1 MRKWML
7 IGAMSCLFLTA
18 CSTQADNNTE
28 VQQLKVENDTLQKES
43 AQLQQEPN
51 KTGPATNDTKQIQ
64 DFKNEVTSIVE
75 KANNTK
81 PVGAKEENLN
91 TYLAAKKEIDQLDDK
106 IDLSDN
112 QLEADY
118 QIDLSDNQL
127 EADYHAGTI
136 TVEQYETQE
145 REHDILEDQLEQ
157 AENALE
163 TRFGIDD

>member
-1 MRKWML
+1 MGKWML
-7 IGAMSCLFLTA
+7 IGAMSCLLLSA

-28 VQQLKVENDTLQKES
+28 VQQLKVENDKLQKEV

-51 KTGPATNDTKQIQ
+51 KTQAATNDKKQIQ

-75 KANNTK
+75 KANKTK

-118 QIDLSDNQL
+118 R
-127 EADYHAGTI
+127 AGTI
-136 TVEQYETQE
+136 TVEQYQTQE
-145 REHDILEDQLEQ
+145 KEHDILEDQLEQ
-157 AENALE
+157 AENELE
-163 TRFGIDD
+163 ARFGIDD

>member
-7 IGAMSCLFLTA
+7 IGATSCLFLTA

-51 KTGPATNDTKQIQ
+51 KTQAATNDTKQIQ

-81 PVGAKEENLN
+81 SVGAKEENLN

-118 QIDLSDNQL
+118 R
-127 EADYHAGTI
+127 AGTI
-136 TVEQYETQE
+136 TIEQYKAQE

>member
-51 KTGPATNDTKQIQ
+51 KTEPATNDDKQIQ
-64 DFKNEVTSIVE
+64 EFKNEVTSIVE
-75 KANNTK
+75 KTNNTK

-118 QIDLSDNQL
+118 R
-127 EADYHAGTI
+127 AGTI
-136 TVEQYETQE
+136 TIEQYKAQE

-163 TRFGIDD
+163 ARFGIDD

>member
-51 KTGPATNDTKQIQ
+51 KIGPATNDTKQTQ

-118 QIDLSDNQL
+118 
-127 EADYHAGTI
+127 HAGTI
-136 TVEQYETQE
+136 TVEQYQTQE

-163 TRFGIDD
+163 ARFGIDD

>member
-1 MRKWML
+1 MI

-18 CSTQADNNTE
+18 CSTQSDNNTE
-28 VQQLKVENDTLQKES
+28 VQQLKVEDDKLEKES

-51 KTGPATNDTKQIQ
+51 KTEPATNDTKQIQ
-64 DFKNEVTSIVE
+64 DFKNEVSSIIE

-81 PVGAKEENLN
+81 PVGAKEEDLN

-118 QIDLSDNQL
+118 R
-127 EADYHAGTI
+127 AGTI
-136 TVEQYETQE
+136 TVEQYQTQE
-145 REHDILEDQLEQ
+145 REQDILEDQLEQ

-163 TRFGIDD
+163 ARFGIDD

>member
-1 MRKWML
+1 MM

-18 CSTQADNNTE
+18 CSTQADNDTE
-28 VQQLKVENDTLQKES
+28 VQQLKVENDKSQKEG
-43 AQLQQEPN
+43 AQLQQEPHE
-51 KTGPATNDTKQIQ
+51 TGPAMNDTKQTQ

-81 PVGAKEENLN
+81 PVGAKEDNLN

-106 IDLSDN
+106 IDLSDD

-118 QIDLSDNQL
+118 
-127 EADYHAGTI
+127 YAGTI
-136 TVEQYETQE
+136 TVEQYQIQE

-163 TRFGIDD
+163 ARFGIDD

>member
-18 CSTQADNNTE
+18 CSTQAVNNTE
-28 VQQLKVENDTLQKES
+28 VQQLKVENDKLQKES
-43 AQLQQEPN
+43 SQLQQELH
-51 KTGPATNDTKQIQ
+51 KTGPAVNDTKQIQ

-91 TYLAAKKEIDQLDDK
+91 TYLTAKKEIDQLDDN

-118 QIDLSDNQL
+118 R
-127 EADYHAGTI
+127 AGTI

-157 AENALE
+157 AENAIE
-163 TRFGIDD
+163 ARFGIDD

>member
-1 MRKWML
+1 MGKWMM

-18 CSTQADNNTE
+18 CSTQAVNDTE
-28 VQQLKVENDTLQKES
+28 VQQLKVENDTSQIEG
-43 AQLQQEPN
+43 AQLQQEPH
-51 KTGPATNDTKQIQ
+51 KTGPATNATKQIQ

-81 PVGAKEENLN
+81 PVGAKEENLS

-118 QIDLSDNQL
+118 R
-127 EADYHAGTI
+127 AGTI
-136 TVEQYETQE
+136 TIEQYKAQE
-145 REHDILEDQLEQ
+145 REHDMLEDQLEQ

-163 TRFGIDD
+163 ARFGIDD

>member
-28 VQQLKVENDTLQKES
+28 VQQLKVENDKLQKES
-43 AQLQQEPN
+43 SQLQQEPI
-51 KTGPATNDTKQIQ
+51 KTQAAANDMKQIQ

-81 PVGAKEENLN
+81 PVGSKEENLN
-91 TYLAAKKEIDQLDDK
+91 TYLTAKKEIDQLDDK

-118 QIDLSDNQL
+118 R
-127 EADYHAGTI
+127 AGTI
-136 TVEQYETQE
+136 TIEQYKAQE
-145 REHDILEDQLEQ
+145 KEYDILEDQLEQ
-157 AENALE
+157 AENGLE
-163 TRFGIDD
+163 AKFGIDD

>member
-1 MRKWML
+1 MKKWML
-7 IGAMSCLFLTA
+7 IGAMSCVFLTA
-18 CSTQADNNTE
+18 CSTQADKNTE

-43 AQLQQEPN
+43 SQLQQEPI
-51 KTGPATNDTKQIQ
+51 KTQAAANDRKQIQ

-81 PVGAKEENLN
+81 PVGSKEENLN

-118 QIDLSDNQL
+118 
-127 EADYHAGTI
+127 HAGTI
-136 TVEQYETQE
+136 TIEQYKAQE
-145 REHDILEDQLEQ
+145 KEYDILEDQLEQ
-157 AENALE
+157 AENGIEA
-163 TRFGIDD
+163 RFGIDD

>member
-1 MRKWML
+1 MGKWMM

-18 CSTQADNNTE
+18 CSTQADNDTE

-43 AQLQQEPN
+43 AQLQQKPN
-51 KTGPATNDTKQIQ
+51 KTQPDMNDTKQTQ
-64 DFKNEVTSIVE
+64 GFKNEVTSIVN

-81 PVGAKEENLN
+81 PVGAKEDNLN

-106 IDLSDN
+106 IDLSD
-112 QLEADY
+112 D
-118 QIDLSDNQL
+118 QL

-136 TVEQYETQE
+136 TVEQYQIQE
-145 REHDILEDQLEQ
+145 REQDILEDQLEQ

-163 TRFGIDD
+163 ARFGIDD

>member
-1 MRKWML
+1 MGKWMM

-18 CSTQADNNTE
+18 CSTQADNDTE
-28 VQQLKVENDTLQKES
+28 VQQLKVENDTSQKEG
-43 AQLQQEPN
+43 AQLQQEPH
-51 KTGPATNDTKQIQ
+51 KTWPATNDTKQIQ

-118 QIDLSDNQL
+118 
-127 EADYHAGTI
+127 HAGTI
-136 TVEQYETQE
+136 TIEQYKAQE

-157 AENALE
+157 AENVLE
-163 TRFGIDD
+163 ARFGIND

>member
-1 MRKWML
+1 MGKWML

-28 VQQLKVENDTLQKES
+28 VQQLEVENDKLQKEV
-43 AQLQQEPN
+43 AQLQLDPN
-51 KTGPATNDTKQIQ
+51 KIQAATNDTKQIQ

-75 KANNTK
+75 KANKTK

-118 QIDLSDNQL
+118 
-127 EADYHAGTI
+127 HAGTI
-136 TVEQYETQE
+136 TVEQYQTQE
-145 REHDILEDQLEQ
+145 KEHDILEDQLEQ

-163 TRFGIDD
+163 ARFGIDD

>member
-43 AQLQQEPN
+43 AQLQQEPH
-51 KTGPATNDTKQIQ
+51 KTGPTTNDTKQMQ
-64 DFKNEVTSIVE
+64 DFKNEVTFIVE

-118 QIDLSDNQL
+118 
-127 EADYHAGTI
+127 HAGTI
-136 TVEQYETQE
+136 TVEQYEMQE

-163 TRFGIDD
+163 ARFGIDD

>member
-1 MRKWML
+1 MGKWML

-28 VQQLKVENDTLQKES
+28 VQQLKVENDKLQKEV
-43 AQLQQEPN
+43 AQLQLDPN
-51 KTGPATNDTKQIQ
+51 KTQAATNDTKQIQ

-118 QIDLSDNQL
+118 
-127 EADYHAGTI
+127 HAGTI
-136 TVEQYETQE
+136 TVEQNQTQE
-145 REHDILEDQLEQ
+145 KEHDILEDQLEQ

-163 TRFGIDD
+163 ARFGIDD

>member
-1 MRKWML
+1 MM

-18 CSTQADNNTE
+18 CSTQADNDTE
-28 VQQLKVENDTLQKES
+28 VQQLKVENDKSQKEG
-43 AQLQQEPN
+43 AQLQQEPHE
-51 KTGPATNDTKQIQ
+51 TGPAMNDTKQTQ

-81 PVGAKEENLN
+81 PVGAKEDNLN

-118 QIDLSDNQL
+118 
-127 EADYHAGTI
+127 YAGTI
-136 TVEQYETQE
+136 TVEQYQIQE
-145 REHDILEDQLEQ
+145 REQDILEDQLEQ

-163 TRFGIDD
+163 VRFGIDD

>member
-1 MRKWML
+1 MGKWML
-7 IGAMSCLFLTA
+7 MGAMSCLLLSA

-28 VQQLKVENDTLQKES
+28 VQQLKVENDKLQKEV

-51 KTGPATNDTKQIQ
+51 KTQAATNDKKQIQ

-75 KANNTK
+75 KANKTK

-118 QIDLSDNQL
+118 R
-127 EADYHAGTI
+127 AGTI
-136 TVEQYETQE
+136 TVEQYQTQE
-145 REHDILEDQLEQ
+145 KEHDILEDQLEQ

-163 TRFGIDD
+163 ARFGIED

>member
-1 MRKWML
+1 MGKWMM
-7 IGAMSCLFLTA
+7 IGAMSYLFLTA
-18 CSTQADNNTE
+18 CSTQAVNDTE
-28 VQQLKVENDTLQKES
+28 VQQLKVENDKLQKEG
-43 AQLQQEPN
+43 AQLQQEPHE
-51 KTGPATNDTKQIQ
+51 TGPAMNDTKQTQ

-81 PVGAKEENLN
+81 PVGAKEDNLN

-106 IDLSDN
+106 IDLSDD

-118 QIDLSDNQL
+118 
-127 EADYHAGTI
+127 YAGTI
-136 TVEQYETQE
+136 TVEQYQIQE

-163 TRFGIDD
+163 ARFGIDD

>member
-7 IGAMSCLFLTA
+7 IGAMSCLLLSA

-28 VQQLKVENDTLQKES
+28 VQQLKVENDKLQKES
-43 AQLQQEPN
+43 SQLQQELH
-51 KTGPATNDTKQIQ
+51 KTGPAVNDTKQIQ

-91 TYLAAKKEIDQLDDK
+91 TYLTAKKEIDQLDDN

-112 QLEADY
+112 QLEVDY
-118 QIDLSDNQL
+118 R
-127 EADYHAGTI
+127 AGTI
-136 TVEQYETQE
+136 TVEQYETKE

-163 TRFGIDD
+163 ARFGIDD

>member
-1 MRKWML
+1 MGKWML

-28 VQQLKVENDTLQKES
+28 VQQLKVENDKLQKEV

-51 KTGPATNDTKQIQ
+51 KTQAATNDTKQTQ

-75 KANNTK
+75 KANKTK
-81 PVGAKEENLN
+81 PVGAKEDNLN

-118 QIDLSDNQL
+118 
-127 EADYHAGTI
+127 HAGTI
-136 TVEQYETQE
+136 TVEQYQTQE
-145 REHDILEDQLEQ
+145 KEHDILEDQLEQ

-163 TRFGIDD
+163 ARFGIED

>member
-81 PVGAKEENLN
+81 PVGAKEESLN

-106 IDLSDN
+106 
-112 QLEADY
+112 
-118 QIDLSDNQL
+118 IDLSDNQL

>member
-1 MRKWML
+1 MGKWML

-28 VQQLKVENDTLQKES
+28 VQQLKVENDKLQKEV

-51 KTGPATNDTKQIQ
+51 KTQAATNDTKQTQ
-64 DFKNEVTSIVE
+64 DFKNEVISIVE

-81 PVGAKEENLN
+81 PVGAKEDNLN

-112 QLEADY
+112 QV
-118 QIDLSDNQL
+118 

-136 TVEQYETQE
+136 TVEQYQTQE
-145 REHDILEDQLEQ
+145 KEHDILEDQLEQ

-163 TRFGIDD
+163 ARFGIED

>member
-7 IGAMSCLFLTA
+7 IGAMSCLILTA

-43 AQLQQEPN
+43 AQLQQEPH
-51 KTGPATNDTKQIQ
+51 KTGPATNDMKQIQ

-91 TYLAAKKEIDQLDDK
+91 TYLAAKKKLI
-106 IDLSDN
+106 N
-112 QLEADY
+112 
-118 QIDLSDNQL
+118 
-127 EADYHAGTI
+127 
-136 TVEQYETQE
+136 
-145 REHDILEDQLEQ
+145 
-157 AENALE
+157 
-163 TRFGIDD
+163 

>member
-1 MRKWML
+1 MRNWMI

-18 CSTQADNNTE
+18 CSTQTDTDTE
-28 VQQLKVENDTLQKES
+28 VQQLKIENDKSQKEG

-51 KTGPATNDTKQIQ
+51 ETEPAMNDTTQIQ
-64 DFKNEVTSIVE
+64 EFKNEVTAIVQ
-75 KANNTK
+75 KVDNIKPAGTK
-81 PVGAKEENLN
+81 EDNLN

-118 QIDLSDNQL
+118 R
-127 EADYHAGTI
+127 AGTI
-136 TVEQYETQE
+136 TVEQYQTQE
-145 REHDILEDQLEQ
+145 REQDILEDQLEQ

-163 TRFGIDD
+163 ARFGIDD

>member
-112 QLEADY
+112 QLET
-118 QIDLSDNQL
+118 
-127 EADYHAGTI
+127 DYHAGTI

>member
-43 AQLQQEPN
+43 AQLQQEPH
-51 KTGPATNDTKQIQ
+51 KTGPATNDTKQMQ
-64 DFKNEVTSIVE
+64 DFKNEVTFIVE

-118 QIDLSDNQL
+118 
-127 EADYHAGTI
+127 HAGTI
-136 TVEQYETQE
+136 TVEQYEMQE

-163 TRFGIDD
+163 ARFGIDD

>member
-28 VQQLKVENDTLQKES
+28 VQQLKVKNDKLQKEV

-51 KTGPATNDTKQIQ
+51 KIGPATNDTKQTQ

-91 TYLAAKKEIDQLDDK
+91 TYLAAKKEIDQLDEK
-106 IDLSDN
+106 
-112 QLEADY
+112 
-118 QIDLSDNQL
+118 IDLSDNQL

-136 TVEQYETQE
+136 TVEQYQTQE

-163 TRFGIDD
+163 ARFGIEE